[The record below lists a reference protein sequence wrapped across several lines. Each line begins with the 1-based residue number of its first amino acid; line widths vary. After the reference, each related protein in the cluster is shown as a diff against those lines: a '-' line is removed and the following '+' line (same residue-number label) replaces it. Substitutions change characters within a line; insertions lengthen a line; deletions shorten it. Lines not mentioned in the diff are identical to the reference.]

1 MGKYNLEELYNQVA
15 EAITTLDF
23 ERIWQ
28 GFKPLKFAL
37 YDDEKC
43 YFDGGYVEK
52 TVDFCA
58 NTAIEYQGVVIAI
71 WHVQNELDLSVL
83 TSKIVHEMF
92 HAFQEK
98 QGWKC
103 FPNEKEAPFK
113 YKYQEENLCIKYHE
127 SRLLLKLLDSFDNDT
142 YKELLACRKYR
153 SEKYPY
159 EFSYESMGEAIEGT
173 ATYVEWQTLKQL
185 DKKQEKEF
193 IDNLR
198 DFLLNPECFF
208 PIRITGYF
216 TGPLMINAMVNA
228 GDFYYGSENRPV
240 IIKIIKDAEPG
251 ASACKGN
258 PADNDKVAVALSAY
272 VAETKGIIE
281 TAVKNN
287 DVVLE
292 GPLELVSVNI
302 GDARYFDGYLTSR
315 AFLMY
320 RENGEKKAIHDSY
333 VVKMK
338 DENTIE
344 KVYRWIIH

>member
-1 MGKYNLEELYNQVA
+1 MGKYNLEELYTQVK
-15 EAITTLDF
+15 EAIAKLDF
-23 ERIWQ
+23 EQIWE

-43 YFDGGYVEK
+43 YFNGKYIEK
-52 TVDFCA
+52 TADFCA
-58 NTAIEYQGVVIAI
+58 NTAIEYQDDVIAI

-127 SRLLLKLLDSFDNDT
+127 SKLLLKLLDSFDTDT

-153 SEKYPY
+153 YNKYPY
-159 EFSYESMGEAIEGT
+159 EFLYESKGEAIEGT
-173 ATYVEWQTLKQL
+173 ATYVEWQALKQL
-185 DKKQEKEF
+185 DKKQEKDF

-198 DFLLNPECFF
+198 DFLLDPECFF

-228 GDFYYGSENRPV
+228 GDFFYGSENRPV
-240 IIKIIKDAEPG
+240 IMHIMKNVKPISGSSEGTDADTEIV
-251 ASACKGN
+251 SA
-258 PADNDKVAVALSAY
+258 ALSEY
-272 VAETKGIIE
+272 LSETKEIIE
-281 TAVKNN
+281 NAVSNN

-302 GDARYFDGYLTSR
+302 GDARYYDGYLTSR

-320 RENGEKKAIHDSY
+320 RENGEKKVIHDSY

-344 KVYRWIIH
+344 KVFRWIR